1 MPSPNATPT
10 PITPPRVP
18 LVDPRTGLIDRAWY
32 LFFLSLNN
40 IASAVVDNSDIG
52 TNTDS
57 LLASYDAALR
67 SVNQELQTL
76 PPVVTLPAPDVLGDS
91 SALES
96 QIAEMQKQIQGL
108 QLAPP
113 PREFKRSRY
122 GSFYDT
128 TTQTAT
134 VINTATAI
142 TFNTTDLSNGVF
154 IGTPTSRIIVDTEGI
169 YNFDTSFQLDK
180 TAGGTAIFDFWFR
193 LNGVDVTDSCSRIR
207 IQGNN
212 AEIFSSLNFFF
223 DLKAND
229 YVELMFSV
237 TDLTVE
243 ITAFAASAPHPG
255 IPSIIITVNNNI
267 GGFQ

>member
-1 MPSPNATPT
+1 MPSPNANPT

-18 LVDPRTGLIDRAWY
+18 LIDPRTNLIDRAWY

-40 IASAVVDNSDIG
+40 IASAVIDDSG
-52 TNTDS
+52 LTFSSES

-76 PPVVTLPAPDVLGDS
+76 PPVVTLPAPDVLNDS

-96 QIAEMQKQIQGL
+96 QVAEMQKQIQGL
-108 QLAPP
+108 QLTPP

-122 GSFYDT
+122 GTFYDT

-134 VINTATAI
+134 VINTAQAI
-142 TFNTTDLSNGVF
+142 TFNTTDLSQGVVLA
-154 IGTPTSRIIVDTEGI
+154 TTSRVQVDTEGI
-169 YNFDTSFQLDK
+169 YNFQTSIQLDK
-180 TAGGTAIFDFWFR
+180 TTGGTAIFDLWFR
-193 LNGVDVTDSCSRIR
+193 LNGVDVADSASRIR

-212 AEIFSSLNFFF
+212 AEIFSSLNYFF

-237 TDLTVE
+237 TDLGVE
-243 ITAFAASAPHPG
+243 ITAFAAAAPVPS
-255 IPSIIITVNNNI
+255 IPSIILTVSNNI

>member
-40 IASAVVDNSDIG
+40 IASAVVDNVNVG
-52 TNTDS
+52 TDTDS

-76 PPVVTLPAPDVLGDS
+76 PPVVTLPVPDVLGDS

-142 TFNTTDLSNGVF
+142 TFNTTDLSQGVVLA
-154 IGTPTSRIIVDTEGI
+154 TTSQVQVDTEGI
-169 YNFDTSFQLDK
+169 YDFQTSIQLDK
-180 TAGGTAIFDFWFR
+180 TTGGTAIFDLWFR
-193 LNGVDVTDSCSRIR
+193 LNGVDVADSASRIR

-212 AEIFSSLNFFF
+212 AEIFSSLNYFF

-237 TDLTVE
+237 TDLGVE
-243 ITAFAASAPHPG
+243 ITAFAAAAPVPG
-255 IPSIIITVNNNI
+255 IPSIILTVSNNI